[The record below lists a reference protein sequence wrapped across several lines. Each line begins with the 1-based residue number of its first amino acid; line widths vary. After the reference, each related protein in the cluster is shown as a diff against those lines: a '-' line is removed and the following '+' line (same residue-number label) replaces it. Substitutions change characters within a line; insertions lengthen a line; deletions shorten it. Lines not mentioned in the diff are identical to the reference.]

1 MYIIKQYN
9 FSGKRQKLSK
19 LHSKFLETIHLY
31 LFDFQAYDSPD
42 EAVFPAVWVYLDT
55 GLSLN

>member
-1 MYIIKQYN
+1 MNTFTLGACFQHE
-9 FSGKRQKLSK
+9 
-19 LHSKFLETIHLY
+19 LHTGPYFMTFAARL

-42 EAVFPAVWVYLDT
+42 EAVLLAVWVYLDT

>member
-1 MYIIKQYN
+1 MYIFKWYN

-19 LHSKFLETIHLY
+19 LHSKFLEAIHLH
-31 LFDFQAYDSPD
+31 LFDIQAYDSPD